1 LTIEP
6 ERGRQAEPVAAS
18 YSSAVWSRKN
28 SKGVAAFDEADA
40 LTDQPLELDGF
51 DFGAVLLELAAALRL
66 LVGVELALDAV
77 DLPMDQID
85 ERPEQVGEIVLEPG
99 PCQQIAQRL
108 DCGPQMRLRG
118 IGLGQWPPIR
128 LVLAEV
134 VAVEREFVEEMRGR

>member
-77 DLPMDQID
+77 DLPMEQVD
-85 ERPEQVGEIVLEPG
+85 ERPQQVGEIVLEPRPG
-99 PCQQIAQRL
+99 QQFAQRL
-108 DCGPQMRLRG
+108 DGGAEMSPCNF
-118 IGLGQWPPIR
+118 GLGKRPRIG
-128 LVLAEV
+128 LVLAEAM
-134 VAVEREFVEEMRGR
+134 AVERELVEEMRGW